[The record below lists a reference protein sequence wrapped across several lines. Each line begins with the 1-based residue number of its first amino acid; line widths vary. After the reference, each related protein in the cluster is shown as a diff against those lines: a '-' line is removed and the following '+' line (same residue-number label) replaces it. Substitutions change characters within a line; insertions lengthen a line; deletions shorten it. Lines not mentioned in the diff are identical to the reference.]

1 MTCDS
6 PEHRHCLALFEKLS
20 EYIDQELAPE
30 ARRDIETHVAECLAC
45 FACLQ
50 TLKQTIALCR
60 QAGDQPVPD
69 GVFPQTSCRAS
80 NRDQTAPALNAP
92 PGRHPAP
99 VDNTVA
105 RP

>member
-6 PEHRHCLALFEKLS
+6 PGHRHCLELFEKLS

-30 ARRDIETHVAECLAC
+30 AHRDIEAHVAECLAC

-60 QAGDQPVPD
+60 QAGDQPVPAA
-69 GVFPQTSCRAS
+69 FSRKLHAML
-80 NRDQTAPALNAP
+80 QTATRP
-92 PGRHPAP
+92 PLP
-99 VDNTVA
+99 
-105 RP
+105 